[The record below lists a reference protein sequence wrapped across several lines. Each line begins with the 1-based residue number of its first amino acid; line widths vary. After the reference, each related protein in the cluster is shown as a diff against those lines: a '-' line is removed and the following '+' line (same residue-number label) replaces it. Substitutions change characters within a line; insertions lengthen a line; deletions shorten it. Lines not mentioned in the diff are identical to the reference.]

1 MGGEGAGRV
10 GEAHEAERAK
20 GGGRAEDRGRTEGGI
35 PRGSGGSRGRRE
47 CCGDR
52 SGRTVYGKRGKTRDA
67 VPAGKRRRRSGSV
80 SCPGLCLRAV
90 PRFRRPQDMRKG
102 AFSGGIPPKIGRG
115 GRTRTGKMRGG
126 TRFCLSC
133 RRRPDTYGKRTP
145 RRERKEASPQASRL
159 PGPEVT
165 MPRSMRRR
173 RYQFVSLT
181 SMCS

>member
-20 GGGRAEDRGRTEGGI
+20 GRGGKAEDPGRTEGGI
-35 PRGSGGSRGRRE
+35 PRGSGESRGRRE

-52 SGRTVYGKRGKTRDA
+52 SGRSMCGKRGKIRDA
-67 VPAGKRRRRSGSV
+67 VPAGKRRRRAAFPAAAGHEERTLFGGTSSEKR
-80 SCPGLCLRAV
+80 S
-90 PRFRRPQDMRKG
+90 RRPG
-102 AFSGGIPPKIGRG
+102 TSGKSEGRYEV
-115 GRTRTGKMRGG
+115 
-126 TRFCLSC
+126 LPVC
-133 RRRPDTYGKRTP
+133 RRRPDTHGKRTP